1 MMLLSLN
8 NVVIIPVVTIC
19 IALASCQLRDTFD
32 HRYPLPPVLGRNSP
46 LPVYRY
52 GVSTPPPPN
61 KNVFLCPGQ
70 SFSTRTGQALYVRSV

>member
-8 NVVIIPVVTIC
+8 KVVIIPFMTLC

-52 GVSTPPPPN
+52 GVSTPPPN
-61 KNVFLCPGQ
+61 KNVFLSPGQ
-70 SFSTRTGQALYVRSV
+70 SFSTRTGQALYARSV

>member
-8 NVVIIPVVTIC
+8 KVVIIPVVTIC

-46 LPVYRY
+46 LQYIGTEFP
-52 GVSTPPPPN
+52 PPPPN
-61 KNVFLCPGQ
+61 KNVFLSPGQ
-70 SFSTRTGQALYVRSV
+70 SFSTRTGQALYARSV